1 MDERITQ
8 CDKIIEDLISFTRI
22 SLPSYT
28 AVNLGEVLKTTLGG
42 IDIPNGI
49 TVNNRFGLKPVNVQA
64 DSDQLSRVFTN
75 LIVNANEAMVDGGRW
90 TIAVQKVDPMAEV
103 TITDTGPGMNSQELE
118 KIFEPLYTTK
128 IQGTG
133 LGLAV
138 CQQVLT
144 KHNGRLDVHSKAEV
158 GTTFT
163 VRLQL
168 TMEEPIPADHASE
181 AVASTTGWPE

>member
-1 MDERITQ
+1 
-8 CDKIIEDLISFTRI
+8 
-22 SLPSYT
+22 
-28 AVNLGEVLKTTLGG
+28 
-42 IDIPNGI
+42 
-49 TVNNRFGLKPVNVQA
+49 
-64 DSDQLSRVFTN
+64 
-75 LIVNANEAMVDGGRW
+75 
-90 TIAVQKVDPMAEV
+90 
-103 TITDTGPGMNSQELE
+103 MNSQELE

-163 VRLQL
+163 VRLPL

-181 AVASTTGWPE
+181 AVASTAGWPE